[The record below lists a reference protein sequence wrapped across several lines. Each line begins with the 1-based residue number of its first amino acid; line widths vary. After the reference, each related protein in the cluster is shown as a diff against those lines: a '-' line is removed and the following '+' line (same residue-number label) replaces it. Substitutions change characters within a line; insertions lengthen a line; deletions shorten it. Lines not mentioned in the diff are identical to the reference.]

1 MDSIGQA
8 VYIWRGQGVRF
19 LLRGSCLPALKPVY
33 GIYISGSRCEVLIR
47 SGVSCGCKLQLWT
60 LKGWTVSQKYFL
72 KILNWSQEIS
82 FSCFSSRFHLTA
94 PSKMHGDPLKSSY
107 FPPHKDER
115 QRPSNQGV
123 PDGTDWWEIKIVD
136 IQFHFVQLGDRLMR
150 ILGEEALARLPTV
163 VPGKVENA
171 S

>member
-1 MDSIGQA
+1 
-8 VYIWRGQGVRF
+8 
-19 LLRGSCLPALKPVY
+19 
-33 GIYISGSRCEVLIR
+33 
-47 SGVSCGCKLQLWT
+47 
-60 LKGWTVSQKYFL
+60 
-72 KILNWSQEIS
+72 
-82 FSCFSSRFHLTA
+82 
-94 PSKMHGDPLKSSY
+94 MHGDPLKSSY

-123 PDGTDWWEIKIVD
+123 PDGTDWWEIKIVEIWFD
-136 IQFHFVQLGDRLMR
+136 FVQLGDRLMR